1 MSVPDSLALIS
12 AWDRFL
18 AATGKSE
25 HTRQTYSGAMLRLL
39 CRLEPMKPVQEITET
54 DLVMFLAKL
63 DYRDR
68 SRELYVRVSRSFFPW
83 ALSRGYI
90 ERDPSVLLSAPQ
102 NPKEDPVALTPEE
115 LRRFLDA
122 AFERDPHRRWALQL
136 CYGLGTRRM
145 ELVAITPE
153 DVGASEVRLRIT
165 KGNHPRSV
173 PIGPVARE
181 ALEKIEPWTNGT
193 IVGGVGAQTI
203 THWAQDAGR
212 AAGLPRRKQR
222 AHVLRATFITKLLNE
237 GVPPQV
243 VMRLVGHQSL
253 STTTSYAACLPGAK
267 EAAVERL

>member
-1 MSVPDSLALIS
+1 LDSLALVG
-12 AWDRFL
+12 AWDQFL

-25 HTRQTYSGAMLRLL
+25 RTRIAYSGAMLRLL
-39 CRLEPMKPVQEITET
+39 TRLDPMKPVEEITES
-54 DLVMFLAKL
+54 DLVAFLARL

-68 SRELYVRVSRSFFPW
+68 SRPLYIHVARSFFPW
-83 ALSRGYI
+83 AHSRGHI
-90 ERDPSVLLSAPQ
+90 AKDPSVMLTAKA
-102 NPKEDPVALTPEE
+102 NPKEDPVALTPDE
-115 LRRFLDA
+115 LRLFLDA
-122 AFERDPHRRWALQL
+122 AFERDPRRRWALQL

-153 DVGASEVRLRIT
+153 DVTETDVRLRIT

-173 PIGPVARE
+173 PIGPVAKE
-181 ALEKIEPWTNGT
+181 ALSEIKPWSNGT
-193 IVGGVGAQTI
+193 IIGGVSAQTI

-212 AAGLPRRKQR
+212 AAGLPQRKQR

-243 VMRLVGHQSL
+243 VMKLVGHKSL

-267 EAAVERL
+267 EEAVTRL